1 MKRWIALLLA
11 LVMAL
16 GLTACGNQPAGDDGD
31 ADGSDDSVAI
41 TETDGNALYEAA
53 IQLARDGDLPGGI
66 EGLKKAV
73 AAEETDTWSAG
84 HIWQAYTRMAQLY
97 YLLGDTEGQAQ
108 ANADCLAAIG
118 EKALYFDELY
128 FDENCYLYDYF
139 DASPFGNWGNNV
151 LIYDLDGEN
160 GLALFNAFPEKAEE
174 MGYDAF
180 FQWEDECR
188 RTNLYA
194 LVSAAT
200 FDSVTLDSYKQTHS
214 KSISFESPFVTFSAC
229 GVMTGMTR
237 EQVYAQLQMTP
248 WCQVLVEH
256 SFADFTWEL
265 IPRYDG
271 SEEYSLC
278 VDTREYTDS
287 DIVLSERL
295 DSKTMC
301 SLSLKFENDVLT
313 WMQYRETK
321 LD

>member
-1 MKRWIALLLA
+1 MKKLITPLLA
-11 LVMAL
+11 LAKVL
-16 GLTACGNQPAGDDGD
+16 SLTACGEQPAGATGDDGD
-31 ADGSDDSVAI
+31 TASVESDGR
-41 TETDGNALYEAA
+41 ALYEAA
-53 IQLARDGDLPGGI
+53 IQLACDGDFPGSI

-73 AAEETDTWSAG
+73 AAEETDTWNEMD
-84 HIWQAYTRMAQLY
+84 IDLAYKRMAQLY
-97 YLLGDTEGQAQ
+97 LLLGDTEGQAQ
-108 ANADCLAAIG
+108 ANADCLT
-118 EKALYFDELY
+118 ALGWEAMGLDELY
-128 FDENCYLYDYF
+128 FENSCFLGEYF
-139 DASPFGNWGNNV
+139 DVSPFGAWGSNV
-151 LIYDLDGEN
+151 VIYDLMGED
-160 GLALFNAFPEKAEE
+160 GLALFNAFSEKAAE
-174 MGYDAF
+174 MGDEAF
-180 FQWEDECR
+180 CQWTDECIS
-188 RTNLYA
+188 TNLYA

-248 WCQVLVEH
+248 WCQVLVDH

-271 SEEYSLC
+271 SEEYSLR

>member
-41 TETDGNALYEAA
+41 TETDGRALYEAA

-73 AAEETDTWSAG
+73 AAEETDTWTELD
-84 HIWQAYTRMAQLY
+84 IYLAYKRMAQLY
-97 YLLGDTEGQAQ
+97 RLLGDTEGQAQ
-108 ANADCLAAIG
+108 ANADCLAARG
-118 EKALYFDELY
+118 WEPLGLDDLYFES
-128 FDENCYLYDYF
+128 NCDLDQYF
-139 DASPFGNWGNNV
+139 DASPFGNWGSNV
-151 LIYDLDGEN
+151 LIYDLEGED
-160 GLALFNAFPEKAEE
+160 GLALFSAFPEKAEE
-174 MGYDAF
+174 MGNDAF
-180 FQWEDECR
+180 FQWKDECR

-200 FDSVTLDSYKQTHS
+200 FDSATLDSYKQTHS

-256 SFADFTWEL
+256 SSAKFDWHLLVF
-265 IPRYDG
+265 PDG
-271 SEEYSLC
+271 SEEYRLS
-278 VDTREYTDS
+278 VDTRSASEG
-287 DIVLSERL
+287 DIVFFDMS
-295 DSKTMC
+295 SY
-301 SLSLKFENDVLT
+301 SGLSLKFENDVLT
-313 WMQYRETK
+313 RMVYYETVI
-321 LD
+321 D

>member
-1 MKRWIALLLA
+1 MKHWIALLLA

-16 GLTACGNQPAGDDGD
+16 SLTACGNQPAGDVGD

-41 TETDGNALYEAA
+41 TETDGRALYEAA

-73 AAEETDTWSAG
+73 AAEETDTWTG
-84 HIWQAYTRMAQLY
+84 LDIDLAYKRMAQLY
-97 YLLGDTEGQAQ
+97 RLLGDTEGQAQ
-108 ANADCLAAIG
+108 VNADCLAALG
-118 EKALYFDELY
+118 WEAMGLDDLYFEGNCRLDE
-128 FDENCYLYDYF
+128 YF

-151 LIYDLDGEN
+151 LIYNLRDGDEFT
-160 GLALFNAFPEKAEE
+160 LHETFPEKAEE
-174 MGYDAF
+174 MGFDAF
-180 FQWEDECR
+180 FQWADECM

-248 WCQVLVEH
+248 WCQVLVDH
-256 SFADFTWEL
+256 SFAKFVWDPDARWL
-265 IPRYDG
+265 
-271 SEEYSLC
+271 S
-278 VDTREYTDS
+278 VDTREYTDG
-287 DIVLSERL
+287 DIVLSEQG
-295 DSKTMC
+295 TMC
-301 SLSLKFENDVLT
+301 TLELKFENDVLT
-313 WMQYRETK
+313 WMQYRE
-321 LD
+321 

>member
-1 MKRWIALLLA
+1 MKRGIALLRA

-53 IQLARDGDLPGGI
+53 IQLACDGDLPGGI

-84 HIWQAYTRMAQLY
+84 HIWEAYTCMAQLY
-97 YLLGDTEGQAQ
+97 RLLGDTEGQAQ
-108 ANADCLAAIG
+108 ANADCLAARG
-118 EKALYFDELY
+118 WEPLGLDDLYFEG
-128 FDENCYLYDYF
+128 NCDLDQYF

-151 LIYDLDGEN
+151 LIYNLRDGDEFTLDET
-160 GLALFNAFPEKAEE
+160 FPEKAEE
-174 MGYDAF
+174 MGFDAF
-180 FQWEDECR
+180 FQWADECM

-194 LVSAAT
+194 LVSAAS

-248 WCQVLVEH
+248 WCQV
-256 SFADFTWEL
+256 F
-265 IPRYDG
+265 
-271 SEEYSLC
+271 
-278 VDTREYTDS
+278 VDPE
-287 DIVLSERL
+287 
-295 DSKTMC
+295 
-301 SLSLKFENDVLT
+301 
-313 WMQYRETK
+313 
-321 LD
+321 

>member
-16 GLTACGNQPAGDDGD
+16 GLTACGNQPVGDDGD

-53 IQLARDGDLPGGI
+53 IQLACDGDLPGGI

-84 HIWQAYTRMAQLY
+84 HIWEAYTRMAQLY

-118 EKALYFDELY
+118 EEALNSDELY
-128 FDENCYLYDYF
+128 FDDCLLVKYF

-151 LIYDLDGEN
+151 LIYDIDGED
-160 GLALFNAFPEKAEE
+160 GFDPFNAFPEKAAE
-174 MGYDAF
+174 MGDDAF
-180 FQWEDECR
+180 CQWIDECIS
-188 RTNLYA
+188 TNLYA
-194 LVSAAT
+194 LVSAVS
-200 FDSVTLDSYKQTHS
+200 FDNTTLENYMQANS
-214 KSISFESPFVTFSAC
+214 KKTVYLESPSVTFSAC

-248 WCQVLVEH
+248 WCQVLVDH
-256 SFADFTWEL
+256 SSAKFNWRSIVF
-265 IPRYDG
+265 PDG
-271 SEEYSLC
+271 SEEYRLS
-278 VDTREYTDS
+278 VDTRSASEG
-287 DIVLSERL
+287 DIVFFDMS
-295 DSKTMC
+295 SH
-301 SLSLKFENDVLT
+301 SGLSLKFENDVLT
-313 WMQYRETK
+313 WMLYFETVI
-321 LD
+321 D

>member
-1 MKRWIALLLA
+1 MKRWIALLLV

-16 GLTACGNQPAGDDGD
+16 GLTACGNQPAGDV
-31 ADGSDDSVAI
+31 ADGNDNSVTA
-41 TETDGNALYEAA
+41 TETDGRALYEAA

-73 AAEETDTWSAG
+73 AAEETDTWTG
-84 HIWQAYTRMAQLY
+84 LDIDLAYKRMAQLY
-97 YLLGDTEGQAQ
+97 RLLGDTEGQAQ
-108 ANADCLAAIG
+108 VNADCLAALG
-118 EKALYFDELY
+118 WEAMGLDDLYFEGNCRLDE
-128 FDENCYLYDYF
+128 YF
-139 DASPFGNWGNNV
+139 DASPFGDWGSNV
-151 LIYDLDGEN
+151 LIYDIDGED

-214 KSISFESPFVTFSAC
+214 KSIFFESPYVTFSAC

-248 WCQVLVEH
+248 WCQVLVDH
-256 SFADFTWEL
+256 SFAKFVWDPDARWL
-265 IPRYDG
+265 
-271 SEEYSLC
+271 S
-278 VDTREYTDS
+278 VDTREYTDG
-287 DIVLSERL
+287 DIVLSEQG
-295 DSKTMC
+295 TMC
-301 SLSLKFENDVLT
+301 TLELKFENDVLT
-313 WMQYRETK
+313 WMQYSE
-321 LD
+321 

>member
-16 GLTACGNQPAGDDGD
+16 GLTACGNQPVGDDGD

-41 TETDGNALYEAA
+41 TETDGRALYEAA

-84 HIWQAYTRMAQLY
+84 HIWEAYTCMAQLY

-128 FDENCYLYDYF
+128 FDDDCLLVKYF

-151 LIYDLDGEN
+151 LIYNLRDGDEFTLDET
-160 GLALFNAFPEKAEE
+160 FPEKAEE
-174 MGYDAF
+174 MGFDAF
-180 FQWEDECR
+180 FQWADECM

-194 LVSAAT
+194 LVSAAS

-248 WCQVLVEH
+248 WCQVLVDH
-256 SFADFTWEL
+256 SFAKFVWDPDARWL
-265 IPRYDG
+265 
-271 SEEYSLC
+271 S
-278 VDTREYTDS
+278 VDTREYTDG
-287 DIVLSERL
+287 DIVLSERG
-295 DSKTMC
+295 TMC
-301 SLSLKFENDVLT
+301 TLELKFENDVLT
-313 WMQYRETK
+313 WMQYRE
-321 LD
+321 

>member
-41 TETDGNALYEAA
+41 TETDGRALYEAA

-73 AAEETDTWSAG
+73 AAEETDTWTELD
-84 HIWQAYTRMAQLY
+84 IYLAYKRMAQLY
-97 YLLGDTEGQAQ
+97 RLLGDTEGQAQ
-108 ANADCLAAIG
+108 ANADCLAARG
-118 EKALYFDELY
+118 WEPLGLDDLYFEG
-128 FDENCYLYDYF
+128 NCDLDQYF

-151 LIYDLDGEN
+151 LIYNLRDGDEFTLDET
-160 GLALFNAFPEKAEE
+160 FPEKAEE
-174 MGYDAF
+174 MGFDAF
-180 FQWEDECR
+180 FQWADECM

-194 LVSAAT
+194 LVSAAS

-248 WCQVLVEH
+248 WCQVLVDH
-256 SFADFTWEL
+256 SFAKFVWDSDARWL
-265 IPRYDG
+265 
-271 SEEYSLC
+271 S
-278 VDTREYTDS
+278 VDTREYTDG
-287 DIVLSERL
+287 DIVLSERG
-295 DSKTMC
+295 TMC
-301 SLSLKFENDVLT
+301 TLELKFENDVLT
-313 WMQYRETK
+313 WMQYRE
-321 LD
+321 

>member
-1 MKRWIALLLA
+1 MKKLITLLLA
-11 LVMAL
+11 LAKVL
-16 GLTACGNQPAGDDGD
+16 SLTACGEQPAGAAGDDGD
-31 ADGSDDSVAI
+31 TASVESDGR
-41 TETDGNALYEAA
+41 ALYEAA
-53 IQLARDGDLPGGI
+53 IQLACDGDFPGSI

-73 AAEETDTWSAG
+73 AAEETDTWNEMD
-84 HIWQAYTRMAQLY
+84 IDLAYKRMAQLY
-97 YLLGDTEGQAQ
+97 LLLGDTDGQAQ
-108 ANADCLAAIG
+108 ANADCLT
-118 EKALYFDELY
+118 ALGWEAMGLDELY
-128 FDENCYLYDYF
+128 FENSCFLGEYF
-139 DASPFGNWGNNV
+139 DVSPFGAWGSNV
-151 LIYDLDGEN
+151 VIYDLMGED
-160 GLALFNAFPEKAEE
+160 GLALFNAFPEKAAE
-174 MGYDAF
+174 MGDDAF
-180 FQWEDECR
+180 CQWIDECIS
-188 RTNLYA
+188 TNLYA
-194 LVSAAT
+194 LASAAT
-200 FDSVTLDSYKQTHS
+200 FDNTTLGNYMQANS
-214 KSISFESPFVTFSAC
+214 KKAVHLESPSVAFSAC

-248 WCQVLVEH
+248 WCQVLVDH

-271 SEEYSLC
+271 SEEYSLR

>member
-1 MKRWIALLLA
+1 MKKLITLLLA
-11 LVMAL
+11 LAMVL
-16 GLTACGNQPAGDDGD
+16 SLTACGEQPTGAAGDDGNTVS
-31 ADGSDDSVAI
+31 AESDGR
-41 TETDGNALYEAA
+41 TLYEAA
-53 IQLARDGDLPGGI
+53 IQLACDGDFPGSI

-73 AAEETDTWSAG
+73 AAEETDTWNEMD
-84 HIWQAYTRMAQLY
+84 IDLAYKRMAQLY
-97 YLLGDTEGQAQ
+97 LLLGDTDGQAQ
-108 ANADCLAAIG
+108 ANADCLT
-118 EKALYFDELY
+118 ALGWEAMGLDELY
-128 FDENCYLYDYF
+128 FEGNCYLDEYF

-151 LIYDLDGEN
+151 LIYDLRDGDEFT
-160 GLALFNAFPEKAEE
+160 LDETFPEKAEE
-174 MGYDAF
+174 MGFDAF
-180 FQWEDECR
+180 FQWADECM

-194 LVSAAT
+194 LVSAAS
-200 FDSVTLDSYKQTHS
+200 FDSVTLDSYMQANS
-214 KSISFESPFVTFSAC
+214 KKEVRLESPFVTFSAC

-248 WCQVLVEH
+248 WCQALVDH

>member
-16 GLTACGNQPAGDDGD
+16 GLTACGNQPVGDDSD

-53 IQLARDGDLPGGI
+53 IQLACDGDLPGGI

-118 EKALYFDELY
+118 EEALNSDELY
-128 FDENCYLYDYF
+128 FDDCLFGEYF
-139 DASPFGNWGNNV
+139 GASPFGNWGNNV
-151 LIYDLDGEN
+151 LIYDLKGEDGFDP
-160 GLALFNAFPEKAEE
+160 FNAFPEKAAE
-174 MGYDAF
+174 MGDDAF
-180 FQWEDECR
+180 CQWIDECIS
-188 RTNLYA
+188 TNLYA
-194 LVSAAT
+194 LVSAVS
-200 FDSVTLDSYKQTHS
+200 FDNTTLENYMQANS
-214 KSISFESPFVTFSAC
+214 KKTVYLESPSVTFSAC

-248 WCQVLVEH
+248 WCQVLVDH
-256 SFADFTWEL
+256 SSAKFNWRPIVF
-265 IPRYDG
+265 PDG
-271 SEEYSLC
+271 SEEYRLS
-278 VDTREYTDS
+278 VDTRSASEG
-287 DIVLSERL
+287 DIVFFDMS
-295 DSKTMC
+295 SH
-301 SLSLKFENDVLT
+301 SGLSLKFENDVLT
-313 WMQYRETK
+313 WMLYFETVI
-321 LD
+321 D

>member
-41 TETDGNALYEAA
+41 TEIDGNALYEAA

-118 EKALYFDELY
+118 EEALNSDELY
-128 FDENCYLYDYF
+128 FDDCLFGEYF
-139 DASPFGNWGNNV
+139 GASPFGNWGNNV
-151 LIYDLDGEN
+151 LIYDLKGEDG
-160 GLALFNAFPEKAEE
+160 LDLFNAFPEKAAE
-174 MGYDAF
+174 MGDDAF
-180 FQWEDECR
+180 CQWIDECKS
-188 RTNLYA
+188 TNLYA
-194 LVSAAT
+194 LVSAAS
-200 FDSVTLDSYKQTHS
+200 FDSTTLENYMQANS
-214 KSISFESPFVTFSAC
+214 KKEVHFESPYVTFSAC

-248 WCQVLVEH
+248 WCQVLVDH
-256 SFADFTWEL
+256 SSAKFNWRPIVF
-265 IPRYDG
+265 PDG
-271 SEEYSLC
+271 SEEYRLS
-278 VDTREYTDS
+278 VDTRSASEG
-287 DIVLSERL
+287 DIVFFDMS
-295 DSKTMC
+295 SH
-301 SLSLKFENDVLT
+301 SGLSLKFENDVLT
-313 WMQYRETK
+313 WMLYFETVI
-321 LD
+321 D

>member
-1 MKRWIALLLA
+1 MKKLITLLLA
-11 LVMAL
+11 LAMVL
-16 GLTACGNQPAGDDGD
+16 SLTACGNQPAGDDGD

-41 TETDGNALYEAA
+41 TETDGRALYEAA

-84 HIWQAYTRMAQLY
+84 HIWEAYTCMAQLY

-128 FDENCYLYDYF
+128 FDDDCLLVKYF

-151 LIYDLDGEN
+151 LIYDLKGED
-160 GLALFNAFPEKAEE
+160 GLAMSDVFPEKFEE
-174 MGYDAF
+174 MGSDAF
-180 FQWEDECR
+180 YQWIDECKS
-188 RTNLYA
+188 TNLYA
-194 LVSAAT
+194 LASAVS
-200 FDSVTLDSYKQTHS
+200 FDNTTLENYMQANSKKSVYL
-214 KSISFESPFVTFSAC
+214 ESPSVAFSAC

-256 SFADFTWEL
+256 SSAKFDWHPLVF
-265 IPRYDG
+265 PDG
-271 SEEYSLC
+271 SEEYRLS
-278 VDTREYTDS
+278 VDTRSASEG
-287 DIVLSERL
+287 DIVFFDMSSHSGLE
-295 DSKTMC
+295 
-301 SLSLKFENDVLT
+301 LKFENDVLT
-313 WMQYRETK
+313 WMLYYETVI
-321 LD
+321 D

>member
-41 TETDGNALYEAA
+41 TETDGRALYEAA

-73 AAEETDTWSAG
+73 AAEETDTWTELD
-84 HIWQAYTRMAQLY
+84 IYLAYKRMAQLY
-97 YLLGDTEGQAQ
+97 RLLGDTEGQAQ
-108 ANADCLAAIG
+108 ANADCLAARG
-118 EKALYFDELY
+118 WEPLGLDDLYFEG
-128 FDENCYLYDYF
+128 NCDLDQYF
-139 DASPFGNWGNNV
+139 DASPFGNWGSNV
-151 LIYDLDGEN
+151 LIYNLRDGDEFTLDET
-160 GLALFNAFPEKAEE
+160 FPEKAEE
-174 MGYDAF
+174 MGFDAF
-180 FQWEDECR
+180 FQWADECR

-194 LVSAAT
+194 LVSAAS
-200 FDSVTLDSYKQTHS
+200 FDSVTLDSYRQTHS

-248 WCQVLVEH
+248 WCQVLVDH
-256 SFADFTWEL
+256 SFAEFVWDPDARWL
-265 IPRYDG
+265 
-271 SEEYSLC
+271 S

-295 DSKTMC
+295 DNKTMC
-301 SLSLKFENDVLT
+301 GLSLKFENDVLT

>member
-41 TETDGNALYEAA
+41 TETDGRALYEAA

-73 AAEETDTWSAG
+73 AAEETDTWTG
-84 HIWQAYTRMAQLY
+84 LDIDLAYKRMAQLY
-97 YLLGDTEGQAQ
+97 RLLGDTEGQAQ
-108 ANADCLAAIG
+108 ANADCLAARG
-118 EKALYFDELY
+118 LEPLDLDDLYFEG
-128 FDENCYLYDYF
+128 NCYLDEYF

-151 LIYDLDGEN
+151 LIYDLRDGDEFT
-160 GLALFNAFPEKAEE
+160 LDETFPEKAEE
-174 MGYDAF
+174 MGFDAF
-180 FQWEDECR
+180 FQWADECM

-194 LVSAAT
+194 LVSAAS

-248 WCQVLVEH
+248 WCQVLVDH
-256 SFADFTWEL
+256 SFAEFVWDPDARWL
-265 IPRYDG
+265 
-271 SEEYSLC
+271 S
-278 VDTREYTDS
+278 VDTREYTDG
-287 DIVLSERL
+287 DIVLSERG
-295 DSKTMC
+295 TMC
-301 SLSLKFENDVLT
+301 TLELKFENDVLT
-313 WMQYRETK
+313 WMQYRE
-321 LD
+321 

>member
-1 MKRWIALLLA
+1 M
-11 LVMAL
+11 
-16 GLTACGNQPAGDDGD
+16 D
-31 ADGSDDSVAI
+31 
-41 TETDGNALYEAA
+41 ET
-53 IQLARDGDLPGGI
+53 
-66 EGLKKAV
+66 
-73 AAEETDTWSAG
+73 
-84 HIWQAYTRMAQLY
+84 
-97 YLLGDTEGQAQ
+97 
-108 ANADCLAAIG
+108 
-118 EKALYFDELY
+118 
-128 FDENCYLYDYF
+128 
-139 DASPFGNWGNNV
+139 
-151 LIYDLDGEN
+151 
-160 GLALFNAFPEKAEE
+160 FPEKAEE
-174 MGYDAF
+174 MGFDAF
-180 FQWEDECR
+180 FQWADECM

-194 LVSAAT
+194 LVSAAS

-248 WCQVLVEH
+248 WCQVLVDH
-256 SFADFTWEL
+256 SFADFVWDPDARWL
-265 IPRYDG
+265 
-271 SEEYSLC
+271 S